1 MLPLLFIF
9 FVKYKRS
16 SSSSWCPR
24 TSSVLLALSLKMD
37 EILIHIIFLLFSYRA
52 SANPNTITVSQIS
65 SISTRGTQTQSD
77 AYKWIVIALKCLEMD
92 FIFGGNV
99 FLENLFSFP
108 QLRLATYSWSKMN
121 NCINFFLYILTSPDF
136 RKEFLQC
143 VKVKHKDWIFAH
155 FRTFCSESCVRWLS
169 KLHEGKDSFSY
180 VLVSI
185 YIHARSHLFE
195 RLSPSFHWFV
205 GQSVPLF

>member
-1 MLPLLFIF
+1 
-9 FVKYKRS
+9 
-16 SSSSWCPR
+16 
-24 TSSVLLALSLKMD
+24 
-37 EILIHIIFLLFSYRA
+37 
-52 SANPNTITVSQIS
+52 
-65 SISTRGTQTQSD
+65 
-77 AYKWIVIALKCLEMD
+77 MD

-205 GQSVPLF
+205 GQSVPLFQKNFIPPCHLIPKFVSQKFYFFIISTTVGSPSVRARVSFLYILIIPAIYVLHC